1 MDEEFRGGAVCLD
14 CNGTILSQVRCNPA
28 WDSFFQATLVWRRGR
43 LGSSVAVWGVLFG
56 AGALWYLFNKRI
68 AQDVPKNWHFY
79 AKLSII
85 CAIVLATALQ
95 AALQVALLPGIW
107 FQDVRFY
114 TSIATIVSL
123 LVIYAVQYYEHWR
136 SRNPNG
142 VALFYWVFFILA
154 YIVKLRSL
162 VARGAYTN
170 RLPYFVTFNIS
181 LGLAIVEFVLE
192 YLIPKKQS
200 AYDALGA
207 DDECPIEYA
216 DVFSVLT
223 FGWMT
228 PMMKFGYKNFLTQD
242 DLWNLRNRDTTK
254 VTGDLLQK
262 SWAIELEKKKPNLWI
277 ALARAFGGP
286 YLRGALIKTI
296 SDCLAFVQPQLLR
309 LLITFVDSYRPGHE
323 RQPAIRGVA
332 IALAMFATSVCQTC
346 ALHQYFQRAFE
357 TGMRVKSSL
366 TAMIYAK
373 SLRLSNE
380 SRAAKS
386 TGDIV
391 TYMSVDQQRL
401 ADLAQWGQQVWS
413 APFQITLC
421 MISLYQ
427 LVGVSCFAG
436 VAAMIV
442 MIPVNGFIA
451 RFMKKLQLSQ
461 MTYKDRRSRLMAEI
475 LNNMKSIKLYAWGS
489 AFMEKLSH
497 VRNDLE
503 LNNLRKI
510 GAAQA
515 FATFTWSSTPFFVS
529 CSTFAVFVLV
539 NNKPLTTDLV
549 FPALTLFNLLTFPL
563 TVLPMVITSII
574 EASVAVGRL
583 TEFFTTDELQE
594 DAVRFIDRPPN
605 QQGEASVTIRDATFT
620 WDKNRDQT
628 VLQNINFNAN
638 KGELTCIV
646 GRVGAGKSSLLQAI
660 LGDLWKIKGETVVR
674 GRIAYAA
681 QSAWIMNASV
691 KENIVFG
698 HRWDPHFYNQTI
710 NACALV
716 DDFRQLPD
724 GDQTEVGERGI
735 SLSGGQKARLALAR
749 AVYARA
755 DVYLL
760 DDVLSAVDQ
769 HVGRHLIN
777 NVLGPNGLLSGK
789 ARILATNAITVLKEA
804 DYMYL
809 LRDGSILEKG
819 TYQQLI
825 AMRGEVATLIKS
837 STREDEQDSEGERS
851 PSIEGME
858 SDEST
863 TAVTSAIQDEYDAE
877 EAEESR
883 QEIGELAPIRTGPGG
898 SSTARKSSFNTLRRA
913 STTSFHGP
921 MGRLNDEEAGLK
933 SKQTK
938 ETSEQG
944 KVKWSVYTSYAKES
958 NLVAVAIYL
967 VALLAAQTAQ
977 IGGSFWLKRWSEINE
992 SYGANPQ
999 VGKYIGIYFAFGI
1012 GGAALVV
1019 VQTLLLWIFC
1029 SIEASRKL
1037 HDRMAYA
1044 IFRSPMSFFDTTPI
1058 GRILNRFSS
1067 DIYRV
1072 DEVIARTFNML
1083 FVNTGR
1089 ALFTIGVIAA
1099 STPIFLVLVIPL
1111 GAVYTVYQKYYLRT
1125 SRELKR
1131 LDSVSRSPI
1140 YAHFQ
1145 ESLGGVSTIRAY
1157 RQEARFTMENEW
1169 RMDANLRAYFPS
1181 VSANRWLAVRLEFIG
1196 SVIILAAA
1204 IFATISVTT
1213 GSGLSAGMVGLAM
1226 SYALQIT
1233 QSLNWIVRQTVEVE
1247 TNIVSVER
1255 VLEYANLPSEAPDI
1269 IFRSRPSIGWPAH
1282 GQITIK
1288 DYSTRYREGLDPV
1301 LKDIS
1306 LSIKSREKIGV
1317 VGRTGAGK
1325 SSLTLALFRIIEP
1338 ITGSISIDGL
1348 NTSTIGL
1355 LDLRR
1360 RLAIIPQDAAL
1371 FEGTIRD
1378 NLDPRHVHDDTEL
1391 WSVLEHARLK
1401 EHVGG
1406 MPGQLDA
1413 AVHEGGEWSFS
1424 SIPGA
1429 MHTHASPADRGI
1441 SDLGS
1446 NLSQGQRQLVSL
1458 ARALLTPSNILVL
1471 DEATA
1476 AVDVET
1482 DKMLQAT
1489 LRSTIFEN
1497 RTIITIAHRINTI
1510 LDSDRIVV
1518 LQQGRVAEFDT
1529 PEELV
1534 RKRGL
1539 FYELVREAGL
1549 LESFGNG
1556 SAVPNQH

>member
-1 MDEEFRGGAVCLD
+1 MRGSDGLQSVLTVAGRFPSHTESILD
-14 CNGTILSQVRCNPA
+14 IGLLSRQPLCGDPEGWGPVSSSR
-28 WDSFFQATLVWRRGR
+28 WDLTPCFLDIWIVGVSL
-43 LGSSVAVWGVLFG
+43 WGVLFG
-56 AGALWYLFNKRI
+56 AGALWYLFTKRI
-68 AQDVPKNWHFY
+68 AQEVPKNWHFY
-79 AKLSII
+79 TKLSLI
-85 CAIVLATALQ
+85 AALIVTTALQ
-95 AALQVALLPGIW
+95 AAFQVQRLPGIW
-107 FQDVRFY
+107 YQDIRFY
-114 TSIATIVSL
+114 TSISTIVSL
-123 LVIYAVQYYEHWR
+123 FVIFVVQYHEHWR
-136 SRNPNG
+136 LRNPNG
-142 VALFYWVFFILA
+142 VVLFYWVFFILA
-154 YIVKLRSL
+154 HAVKLRSL
-162 VARGAYTN
+162 VAREAYKT
-170 RLPYFVTFNIS
+170 RLPYFVTFNVS
-181 LGLAIVEFVLE
+181 LGLAILEFILE
-192 YLIPKKQS
+192 YLVPKKQS

-207 DDECPIEYA
+207 DDECPYEYA

-223 FGWMT
+223 FSWLT
-228 PMMKFGYKNFLTQD
+228 PLMKFGYNNYLTQD
-242 DLWNLRNRDTTK
+242 DLWNLRHRDSTK
-254 VTGDLLQK
+254 ATGAILQK
-262 SWAIELEKKKPNLWI
+262 AWQIELEKKKPSLWM

-286 YLRGALIKTI
+286 YLRGALVKTI
-296 SDCLAFVQPQLLR
+296 SDILSFVQPQLLR
-309 LLITFVDSYRPGHE
+309 LLITFVDSYRPGRE
-323 RQPAIRGVA
+323 PQPQIRGVA
-332 IALAMFATSVCQTC
+332 IALAMFATSICQTA
-346 ALHQYFQRAFE
+346 ALHQYFQQAFE
-357 TGMRVKSSL
+357 TGMRIKSSL

-373 SLRLSNE
+373 SLRLSSE
-380 SRAAKS
+380 SRAKKN

-421 MISLYQ
+421 MLSLYQ
-427 LVGVSCFAG
+427 LVGPSCFAG
-436 VAAMIV
+436 VAAMVI

-451 RFMKKLQLSQ
+451 RFMKKLQLDQ
-461 MTYKDRRSRLMAEI
+461 MKYKDRRSRLMTEI
-475 LNNMKSIKLYAWGS
+475 LNNMKAIKLYAWGS

-510 GAAQA
+510 GAAQS
-515 FATFTWSSTPFFVS
+515 FATFTWSSTPFLVS
-529 CSTFAVFVLV
+529 CSTFAVFVLF
-539 NNKPLTTDLV
+539 NDTPLTTDLV

-563 TVLPMVITSII
+563 TVLPMVITSIV
-574 EASVAVGRL
+574 EASVAVRRL
-583 TEFFTTDELQE
+583 TDFFAADELQD
-594 DAVRFIDRPPN
+594 DAVRLIDEPPS
-605 QQGEASVTIRDATFT
+605 QPGESSVSIRDATFT
-620 WDKNRDQT
+620 WDKDQNKN
-628 VLQNINFNAN
+628 VLENINFNAN
-638 KGELTCIV
+638 KGELTCVV
-646 GRVGAGKSSLLQAI
+646 GRVGAGKSSLLQAV
-660 LGDLWKIKGETVVR
+660 LGDLWKIQGEVVVR

-691 KENIVFG
+691 KENIIFG
-698 HRWDPHFYNQTI
+698 HRWDPHFYNQTV

-755 DVYLL
+755 DIYLL

-789 ARILATNAITVLKEA
+789 ARILATNAITILKEA

-819 TYQQLI
+819 TYQQLM
-825 AMRGEVATLIKS
+825 AMRGEVANLIKS
-837 STREDEQDSEGERS
+837 AIKEDEQESEGERS
-851 PSIEGME
+851 PSVEGTE

-863 TAVTSAIQDEYDAE
+863 TAVESAVQDEYDAE

-883 QEIGELAPIRTGPGG
+883 QQVGDLAPIRAGPSGL
-898 SSTARKSSFNTLRRA
+898 STARKTSFNTLRRA
-913 STTSFHGP
+913 STASFKGP
-921 MGRLNDEEAGLK
+921 MGRMTDEEGGLK

-938 ETSEQG
+938 ETAEQG

-958 NLVAVAIYL
+958 NLIAVGIYL
-967 VALLAAQTAQ
+967 LALLAAQTAQ

-992 SYGANPQ
+992 LYGANPQ

-1012 GGAALVV
+1012 GGAGLVV
-1019 VQTLLLWIFC
+1019 IQTLLLWIFC

-1058 GRILNRFSS
+1058 GRVLNRFSS

-1089 ALFTIGVIAA
+1089 ALFTIGVISAG
-1099 STPIFLVLVIPL
+1099 TPIFLVLVVPL
-1111 GAVYTVYQKYYLRT
+1111 GAVYVLYQRYYLRT

-1145 ESLGGVSTIRAY
+1145 ETLGGVSTIRAY
-1157 RQEARFTMENEW
+1157 RQQMRFLLENEW
-1169 RMDANLRAYFPS
+1169 RVDANLRAYFPS
-1181 VSANRWLAVRLEFIG
+1181 ISANRWLAVRLEFIG

-1204 IFATISVTT
+1204 IFAIITVTT
-1213 GSGLSAGMVGLAM
+1213 GGGLSAGMVGLAM

-1255 VLEYANLPSEAPDI
+1255 VLEYANLPSEAPEV
-1269 IFRSRPSIGWPAH
+1269 IFKSRPSIGWPAH
-1282 GQITIK
+1282 GQITFK
-1288 DYSTRYREGLDPV
+1288 DYSTRYREGLDLV
-1301 LKDIS
+1301 LRDIN
-1306 LSIKSREKIGV
+1306 LNIKPREKIGV

-1325 SSLTLALFRIIEP
+1325 SSLTMALFRIIEP
-1338 ITGSISIDGL
+1338 VTGHISIDGL

-1401 EHVGG
+1401 DHVSS

-1413 AVHEGGEWSFS
+1413 VIHE
-1424 SIPGA
+1424 A
-1429 MHTHASPADRGI
+1429 
-1441 SDLGS
+1441 GS

-1482 DKMLQAT
+1482 DKLLQAT
-1489 LRSTIFEN
+1489 LRSTVFGN

-1510 LDSDRIVV
+1510 LDADRIVV

-1529 PEELV
+1529 PEELI
-1534 RKRGL
+1534 RQRGL

-1549 LESFGNG
+1549 LDGFGNG
-1556 SAVPNQH
+1556 SAVASQP